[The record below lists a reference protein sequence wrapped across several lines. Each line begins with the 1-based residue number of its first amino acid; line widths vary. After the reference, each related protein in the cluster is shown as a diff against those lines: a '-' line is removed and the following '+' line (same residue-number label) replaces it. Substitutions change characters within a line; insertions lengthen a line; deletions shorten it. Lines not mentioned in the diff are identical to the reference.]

1 MNDDI
6 DRVRDVADRLG
17 FDPPV
22 DLLEQSLETAHSL
35 QQTAAELDAPEPV
48 SVTTDPDVESSG
60 DHGVFL
66 ATYEDPRQEAE
77 TGPLAGQTV
86 AVKDNIAAA
95 TLPMTCGSEQVA
107 TTPESDAAVVERLLA
122 AGGTLVGKTN
132 MDAFALG
139 PSGEFSDYGRV
150 ENPVAPDRVPG
161 GTSSGS
167 GVAVASGQ
175 VDAALGTDTGG
186 SVRIPAACCEV
197 VGVKPT
203 HGYVPR
209 HGFVSFGPSLDTIGP
224 LARDVDTAAR
234 TLAVTGGGDPR
245 DPTSAGAVPS
255 NPAEP
260 LDRDSE
266 VTVGLPQSFFEASDA
281 EVAEAV
287 RSAVD
292 AAGVDT
298 TPVSLPMGAVEAA
311 YFLIGATEFIWYVD
325 QGGTVRGQGPD
336 YSAAVRAF
344 VAASKETDLG
354 DHITRRV
361 LPSAYLDAETAGDA
375 YWRARREAIAFR
387 QRVDAALSAVDVL
400 VLPTIRTLPPEYGQM
415 NSIEG
420 MLTLLGNTAP
430 FNLSGH
436 PATSVPVDRVDG
448 LPVSAQVVGPRF
460 EDFATLSVAARLTG
474 E

>member
-1 MNDDI
+1 VSDDR
-6 DRVRDVADRLG
+6 DRIRAVADRLG
-17 FDPPV
+17 FEPPAE
-22 DLLEQSLETAHSL
+22 LLEQSLETARSL
-35 QQTAAELDAPEPV
+35 RETAAELDAPDDV
-48 SVTTDPDVESSG
+48 SVTTEPEVEPSDDRG
-60 DHGVFL
+60 ALL
-66 ATYEDPRQEAE
+66 ATYEDPRREAE
-77 TGPLAGQTV
+77 TGPLAGETV

-95 TLPMTCGSEQVA
+95 DLPMTCGSERVA
-107 TTPESDAAVVERLLA
+107 TTPAVDAAVVERLLA

-139 PSGEFSDYGRV
+139 PSGEFSDYARV

-167 GVAVASGQ
+167 GVAVAAGR

-186 SVRIPAACCEV
+186 SIRIPAACCEV

-234 TLAVTGGGDPR
+234 ALAVTSGADPR
-245 DPTSAGAVPS
+245 DPTSAGTPPS
-255 NPAEP
+255 DPADP
-260 LDRDSE
+260 LDRGGE
-266 VTVGLPQSFFEASDA
+266 VTVGLPGSFFGASDDG
-281 EVAEAV
+281 VAEAV
-287 RSAVD
+287 RSAVGD
-292 AAGVDT
+292 APLDA
-298 TPVSLPMGAVEAA
+298 TPVSLPLGAVEAA

-361 LPSAYLDAETAGDA
+361 LPSAYLDAETDGDA
-375 YWRARREAIAFR
+375 YWRARREAISFR
-387 QRVDAALSAVDVL
+387 RRVDAALSEVDAL

-415 NSIEG
+415 GSVED

-436 PATSVPVDRVDG
+436 PATSVPVERVDG

-460 EDFATLSVAARLTG
+460 GDLDTLSIAARLTHT
-474 E
+474 

>member
-1 MNDDI
+1 VNDDVGRI
-6 DRVRDVADRLG
+6 RDVADRLG
-17 FDPPV
+17 FDHSTE
-22 DLLEQSLETAHSL
+22 LLEQSLETAHSL
-35 QQTAAELDAPEPV
+35 RETGEALDAPEAE
-48 SVTTDPDVESSG
+48 SVTTEPDVESSG
-60 DHGVFL
+60 SGDAFL
-66 ATYEDPRQEAE
+66 ATYDDPQREVEA
-77 TGPLAGQTV
+77 GALAGERV

-95 TLPMTCGSEQVA
+95 GLPMTCGSDRVA
-107 TTPESDAAVVERLLA
+107 VTPASDAAVVDRLLS

-167 GVAVASGQ
+167 GVAVASGE

-186 SVRIPAACCEV
+186 SIRIPAACCGV

-234 TLAVTGGGDPR
+234 TLAAAAGTDPR
-245 DPTSAGAVPS
+245 DPTSAGEPPS
-255 NPAEP
+255 DPADP
-260 LDRDSE
+260 LEREEE
-266 VTVGLPQSFFEASDA
+266 VTVGLPEAFFEASNA
-281 EVAEAV
+281 AVAEAV

-292 AAGVDT
+292 AAAVDAT
-298 TPVSLPMGAVEAA
+298 SVSLPLGAVEAA

-354 DHITRRV
+354 EHITRRV
-361 LPSAYLDAETAGDA
+361 LPSAYLDAETDGDA

-387 QRVDAALSAVDVL
+387 RRVDAALSGVDAL
-400 VLPTIRTLPPEYGQM
+400 VVPTIRTLPPEYGRM
-415 NSIEG
+415 GSIEG

-436 PATSVPVDRVDG
+436 PATSVPVDPVDG
-448 LPVSAQVVGPRF
+448 LPVGAQIIGPRF
-460 EDFATLSVAARLTG
+460 EDFTTLSIAARLTDQ
-474 E
+474 

>member
-1 MNDDI
+1 MSDDL
-6 DRVRDVADRLG
+6 DRIRGVADRLG
-17 FDPPV
+17 FEPPV
-22 DLLEQSLETAHSL
+22 ELLEQCLNTAHSL
-35 QQTAAELDAPEPV
+35 QETAAELDAPETV
-48 SVTTDPDVESSG
+48 SVTTDPDVESSE
-60 DHGVFL
+60 DHGAFL
-66 ATYEDPRQEAE
+66 ATYEDPRQKEE
-77 TGPLAGQTV
+77 TGPLADERV

-95 TLPMTCGSEQVA
+95 GLPMTCGSEQVA

-150 ENPVAPDRVPG
+150 ENPVAPYRVPG

-209 HGFVSFGPSLDTIGP
+209 HGFVSFAPSLDTIGP

-234 TLAVTGGGDPR
+234 TLAVTGGVDPR
-245 DPTSAGAVPS
+245 DPTSAGEVPA
-255 NPAEP
+255 NPDDP
-260 LDRDSE
+260 LDRGGE
-266 VTVGLPQSFFEASDA
+266 VTIGLPQSFFEATDD
-281 EVAEAV
+281 EVTEAI

-292 AAGVDT
+292 AAAVDT
-298 TPVSLPMGAVEAA
+298 TPVSLPLGAVEAA

-336 YSAAVRAF
+336 YSAAIRAF
-344 VAASKETDLG
+344 VTASKETDLG

-361 LPSAYLDAETAGDA
+361 LPSAYLDAETDGEA

-387 QRVDAALSAVDVL
+387 RRVDEALSAVDAL

-415 NSIEG
+415 DNIEG

-460 EDFATLSVAARLTG
+460 EDFATLSIAARLTDI
-474 E
+474 